1 MGIPKSWDFPPTI
14 WWVDT
19 VAVAERLR
27 RELLAVGHRGLDLC
41 AFFDGA
47 REVLDRY
54 VPFSGC
60 CWMTFDPATIL
71 PTSHVPWQSIRPE
84 DVPRLAQNEYAEEDV
99 NKFSAL
105 AQTREHVGILSEAT
119 NGDRDASVRYSVI
132 LRPNGFEDEMR
143 AALTDEGACWGGIAM
158 YRRGEHPDF
167 TPEERAAIAAVT
179 RVLAEGVRRAV
190 LTSAIAADASPEA
203 PGLVLL
209 DGSDTVDAV
218 TPAAEQWL
226 EELVTIDE
234 FDQLGLIHAIASQ
247 ARRAGRI
254 EANEAARART
264 RTRSGRW
271 LVLHGSLVDG
281 DPEGRVAVIIEPARA
296 PEIAPLIAMAYGLT
310 PRERDVARLVIQG
323 LPTAEIA
330 KQLFVSAHTVQDHLK
345 SIFAKIGVRTR
356 RELVTQVFAD
366 HYAPR
371 MQAGVPVGVDGWFA
385 R

>member
-1 MGIPKSWDFPPTI
+1 
-14 WWVDT
+14 
-19 VAVAERLR
+19 
-27 RELLAVGHRGLDLC
+27 
-41 AFFDGA
+41 
-47 REVLDRY
+47 
-54 VPFSGC
+54 
-60 CWMTFDPATIL
+60 MTFDPATLL
-71 PTSHVPWQSIRPE
+71 PTSHIPWRSIRPE

-105 AQTREHVGILSEAT
+105 SQAEEAVGVLSEAT
-119 NGDRDASVRYSVI
+119 DGKRDTSIRYSVI
-132 LRPNGFEDEMR
+132 LRPNGFENEMR

-158 YRRGEHPDF
+158 YRGDELPDY
-167 TPEERAAIAAVT
+167 PREETAAIASVT

-190 LTSAIAADASPEA
+190 LTSAVAADDSPEA

-209 DGSDTVDAV
+209 DGSDTVDAR
-218 TPAAEQWL
+218 TPAAEHWL
-226 EELVTIDE
+226 GELVTLDE
-234 FDQLGLIHAIASQ
+234 GDKLGLVHAVASH
-247 ARRAGRI
+247 ARRAGRA
-254 EANEAARART
+254 ETEDPARART

-296 PEIAPLIAMAYGLT
+296 PEIAPLVAMAYGLT

-323 LPTAEIA
+323 MSTADIA

-371 MQAGVPVGVDGWFA
+371 LEAGTPIGADGWFA

>member
-1 MGIPKSWDFPPTI
+1 
-14 WWVDT
+14 
-19 VAVAERLR
+19 
-27 RELLAVGHRGLDLC
+27 
-41 AFFDGA
+41 
-47 REVLDRY
+47 
-54 VPFSGC
+54 
-60 CWMTFDPATIL
+60 
-71 PTSHVPWQSIRPE
+71 
-84 DVPRLAQNEYAEEDV
+84 
-99 NKFSAL
+99 
-105 AQTREHVGILSEAT
+105 
-119 NGDRDASVRYSVI
+119 
-132 LRPNGFEDEMR
+132 
-143 AALTDEGACWGGIAM
+143 M
-158 YRRGEHPDF
+158 YRRGELPDY

-179 RVLAEGVRRAV
+179 RVLAEGVRRAI
-190 LTSAIAADASPEA
+190 LTSAVAADASPEA

-234 FDQLGLIHAIASQ
+234 FDQLGLIHAVASQ

>member
-1 MGIPKSWDFPPTI
+1 MAK
-14 WWVDT
+14 
-19 VAVAERLR
+19 RLR
-27 RELLAVGHRGLDLC
+27 RELLAVGHRGLDLG
-41 AFFDGA
+41 AFFDAA
-47 REVLDRY
+47 RQVLDRH

-71 PTSHVPWQSIRPE
+71 PTSHVPWRSIRPE

-99 NKFSAL
+99 NKFSVL
-105 AQTREHVGILSEAT
+105 AQTRTHVAVLSEAT
-119 NGDRDASVRYSVI
+119 KGKRDTSIRYAVI
-132 LRPNGFEDEMR
+132 LRPNGFENEMR
-143 AALTDEGACWGGIAM
+143 AALMDEGACWGGIAL
-158 YRRGEHPDF
+158 YRRDELPDY
-167 TPEERAAIAAVT
+167 TPEERAAIASVT
-179 RVLAEGVRRAV
+179 GVLAEGVRRAV
-190 LTSAIAADASPEA
+190 LASAVEADDSPEV

-209 DGSDTVDAV
+209 DASDTVDAA
-218 TPAAEQWL
+218 TPTAEQWL
-226 EELVTIDE
+226 DDLVTRDE
-234 FDQLGLIHAIASQ
+234 SDRLGLIQAVASQ
-247 ARRAGRI
+247 ARRAGRA
-254 EANEAARART
+254 ETEEAARARA

-281 DPEGRVAVIIEPARA
+281 DPEGRVAVIIEPAHA

-371 MQAGVPVGVDGWFA
+371 LQAGVPINADGWFS